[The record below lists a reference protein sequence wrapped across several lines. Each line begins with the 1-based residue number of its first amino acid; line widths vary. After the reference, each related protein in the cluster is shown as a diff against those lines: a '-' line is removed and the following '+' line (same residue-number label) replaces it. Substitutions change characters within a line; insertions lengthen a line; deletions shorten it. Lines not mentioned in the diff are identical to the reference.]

1 MGRGAL
7 DGGRETRGNGGW
19 LKMIIINNNSLL
31 NFVMNYGVATVTN
44 ITIVLTKVSQAR
56 IYGLL

>member
-1 MGRGAL
+1 M